1 MAASQGLPVAMRT
14 AGVILELPGI
24 SFKVTPG
31 IFKLAIKIRLFS
43 FGVAETPRGL
53 ITKRCVTDRF
63 LELWC

>member
-14 AGVILELPGI
+14 VGVILELLGI

-31 IFKLAIKIRLFS
+31 IFKAIKICLFS
-43 FGVAETPRGL
+43 FGVAKTPSGL